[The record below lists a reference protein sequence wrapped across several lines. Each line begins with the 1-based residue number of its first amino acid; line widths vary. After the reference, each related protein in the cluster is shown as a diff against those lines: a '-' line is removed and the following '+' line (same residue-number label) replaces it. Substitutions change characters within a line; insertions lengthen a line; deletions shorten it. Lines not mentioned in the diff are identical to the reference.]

1 GWVGIGLLVICY
13 WLLGGAGRFFIFY
26 PQSTIFD
33 LLGELGVL
41 AVNLFGWGEVD
52 LAGWRTEVR
61 APLDA
66 D

>member
-41 AVNLFGWGEVD
+41 AVIFSAGGRLIW
-52 LAGWRTEVR
+52 LAGGLKSALR
-61 APLDA
+61 
-66 D
+66 